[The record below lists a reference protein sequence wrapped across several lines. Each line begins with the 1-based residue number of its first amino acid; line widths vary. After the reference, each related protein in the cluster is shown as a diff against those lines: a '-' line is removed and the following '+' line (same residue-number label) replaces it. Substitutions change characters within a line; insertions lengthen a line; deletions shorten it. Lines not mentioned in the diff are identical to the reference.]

1 MRIWHIALFIVIM
14 NASIGLMNSMD
25 IFDVSVSP
33 AEELNWESQIEGST
47 QGGFVEDSFLGS
59 LTSSFSIFKDTIGM
73 AIYCAGFFT
82 ELFHTMGFDYEDA
95 QDVASFLQVIIWAVY
110 VIGLISFIRGF
121 RVEG

>member
-33 AEELNWESQIEGST
+33 SEELNWESQIEGNT
-47 QGGFVEDSFLGS
+47 QGGFAEDTFLGS
-59 LTSSFSIFKDTIGM
+59 LSSAFSIFKDTIGM
-73 AIYCAGFFT
+73 AVYCAGFFT
-82 ELFHTMGFDYEDA
+82 ELFHTMGFGYEDS
-95 QDVASFLQVIIWAVY
+95 QNVASFLQVIIWAVY
-110 VIGLISFIRGF
+110 VVGLISFIRGF